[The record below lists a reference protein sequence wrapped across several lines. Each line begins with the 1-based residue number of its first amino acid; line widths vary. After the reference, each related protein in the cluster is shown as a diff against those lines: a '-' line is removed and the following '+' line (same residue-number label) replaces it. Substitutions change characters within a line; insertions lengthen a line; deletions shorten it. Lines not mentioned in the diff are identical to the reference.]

1 MTNIDEDEV
10 LLLHNNENKKISNF
24 NIFKKDIFK
33 KGTTVIYS
41 SILALGVIILII
53 VVTLTNKLFSN
64 ETNGDLPF
72 GFEYLVEND
81 NHSPITVDREK
92 DDGTKLNMY
101 DFIHP
106 EDLSFYYK
114 QEKFDKLEEVVNI
127 SKDNYFCEYNEDA
140 PPEAYNGYEIS
151 CPAHYTIKIDY
162 AFYGRHA
169 NDYKHCNTN
178 YKGEEIDE
186 DNLKVDKECG
196 NEPIDTVKEFCEG
209 RVYCTLIPGGY
220 YFNDSCEEKFKY
232 LHVDYHC
239 VKDKELKKENIIIVM
254 FSNVVKPNSIYEN
267 AISSFYQYSKI
278 HGYDLECNHYRYDN
292 ERQIFFMKLNS
303 VIEKII
309 IGLKEK
315 TYDWIFWVD
324 SDVILTNPNIRIES
338 FLPNDKMNK
347 IHFIASDDSNGL
359 NAGVFLIRVHPWSLN
374 LLMRAMS
381 YSYYNKNKSLKF
393 ADQSSI
399 NNVLTETKD
408 DRDHYIIVPQTWFNS
423 YFGVETHGDFLLHLA
438 GIVGKDNESKLLR
451 EEISSDKTWYSK
463 TSKKMRKEVLK
474 YYALPKRKQH
484 KIKVE
489 KRQLYRRQLNKSQ
502 LKNKFV

>member
-106 EDLSFYYK
+106 EDLSFYYN
-114 QEKFDKLEEVVNI
+114 QEEFDKLDEIINEH
-127 SKDNYFCEYNEDA
+127 DENYFCEYGTGS
-140 PPEAYNGYEIS
+140 PPEAYEGYEIK
-151 CPAHYTIKIDY
+151 CPAHYTIELDY
-162 AFYGRHA
+162 VFYGRHA
-169 NDYKHCNTN
+169 NDTEHCNKYYEGN
-178 YKGEEIDE
+178 EVGEDR
-186 DNLKVDKECG
+186 LKSDKECG
-196 NEPIDTVKEFCEG
+196 NEPMELVKELCEG
-209 RVYCTLIPGGY
+209 RVDCTLRPGGSH
-220 YFNDSCEEKFKY
+220 FNDSCPEKFKY

-338 FLPNDKMNK
+338 FLPNDKMTN
-347 IHFIASDDSNGL
+347 IHFIASDDDSGL

-381 YSYYNKNKSLKF
+381 YSYFHKDKGLRF

-399 NNVLTETKD
+399 NNVLTESKED
-408 DRDHYIIVPQTWFNS
+408 KDHYIIVPQTWFNS
-423 YFGVETHGDFLLHLA
+423 YYSTRKHGDFLYHLA
-438 GIVGKDNESKLLR
+438 GIVGKDHEAEIAR
-451 EEISSDKTWYSK
+451 EDVSNDSNWYGK
-463 TSKKMRKEVLK
+463 TSKEMRKEVLE
-474 YYALPKRKQH
+474 YYALPKDKQH
-484 KIKVE
+484 KIKFE
-489 KRQLYRRQLNKSQ
+489 KR
-502 LKNKFV
+502 